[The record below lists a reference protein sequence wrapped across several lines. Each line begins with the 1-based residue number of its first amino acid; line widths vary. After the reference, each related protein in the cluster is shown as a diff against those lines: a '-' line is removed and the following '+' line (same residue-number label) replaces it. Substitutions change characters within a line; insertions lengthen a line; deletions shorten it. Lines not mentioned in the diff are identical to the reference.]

1 MCTWLLTVSKGRLT
15 APSDAFVVDGQVM
28 DEEFYQFHACKDRV
42 DMKPRVLDR
51 FTERLLPIFGD
62 RYDRD
67 VLQSFSTVRTTVRL
81 RELNKEL
88 KNAERDQLGMRDYKQ
103 LGQLQTIRLSEVP
116 NPYEEQARRALEE
129 AGISY

>member
-1 MCTWLLTVSKGRLT
+1 MNDSTDHNLEKLPMELR
-15 APSDAFVVDGQVM
+15 FEHGQS
-28 DEEFYQFHACKDRV
+28 RN
-42 DMKPRVLDR
+42 
-51 FTERLLPIFGD
+51 FGD
-62 RYDRD
+62 CYDRD

>member
-1 MCTWLLTVSKGRLT
+1 MKSFLLVSDISNNGIKKKKNH
-15 APSDAFVVDGQVM
+15 AI
-28 DEEFYQFHACKDRV
+28 QFHACKDRV